1 MCVLFVPYFEP
12 LCLISIRYSL
22 CVDPTGGSVAPIPC
36 GNATVYCPLGSSW
49 PLLTSPGNYS
59 SGGTNTSTYYAFTVC
74 PAGYFC
80 INGIQ
85 SACPAGTFS
94 STIGASQ
101 ASFCQQCTAGY
112 YCGNASTAGVQCGG
126 DGVYCPAGSHS
137 PVTVDIGYYSTGTPG
152 LRSNETICP
161 LGQYCVG
168 GVNASCPAGAFGG
181 VMGLNS
187 SACSGPCS
195 AGASLLM

>member
-1 MCVLFVPYFEP
+1 M
-12 LCLISIRYSL
+12 
-22 CVDPTGGSVAPIPC
+22 
-36 GNATVYCPLGSSW
+36 
-49 PLLTSPGNYS
+49 
-59 SGGTNTSTYYAFTVC
+59 
-74 PAGYFC
+74 
-80 INGIQ
+80 
-85 SACPAGTFS
+85 
-94 STIGASQ
+94 
-101 ASFCQQCTAGY
+101 
-112 YCGNASTAGVQCGG
+112 
-126 DGVYCPAGSHS
+126 YCPAGSHS